1 MSFLRALRAY
11 IGLGPDEEV
20 EGRYLEELNAR
31 RRELELDEIDGQPE
45 PQRPRRRTQLATN
58 ADNGASRR
66 RSGAGAGPGRRGS
79 SRSGTSQQP
88 TRRRASNAVQAAE
101 MLRPET
107 IEWGHES
114 PFEEPEGDAG
124 SSNRSR
130 RRTEQERVG
139 WRGHAIDPTSTGEVD
154 LTVASTADDGFTI
167 DLRQPDEVPVSPF
180 EELEAELGAAVEGSE
195 GAGAVVRSL
204 DVMRRKPK
212 TVLPESFADA
222 KEVADDFK
230 SGVPIVL
237 NLQSIEREL
246 ARRLIDFASGVCYS
260 LDGSMEKL
268 ASQVFLLVPADVE
281 VSENDRRLIVER
293 GYAR

>member
-1 MSFLRALRAY
+1 
-11 IGLGPDEEV
+11 
-20 EGRYLEELNAR
+20 
-31 RRELELDEIDGQPE
+31 
-45 PQRPRRRTQLATN
+45 
-58 ADNGASRR
+58 
-66 RSGAGAGPGRRGS
+66 
-79 SRSGTSQQP
+79 
-88 TRRRASNAVQAAE
+88 
-101 MLRPET
+101 
-107 IEWGHES
+107 
-114 PFEEPEGDAG
+114 
-124 SSNRSR
+124 
-130 RRTEQERVG
+130 
-139 WRGHAIDPTSTGEVD
+139 
-154 LTVASTADDGFTI
+154 
-167 DLRQPDEVPVSPF
+167 
-180 EELEAELGAAVEGSE
+180 
-195 GAGAVVRSL
+195 
-204 DVMRRKPK
+204 MRRKPK

>member
-1 MSFLRALRAY
+1 VSAVDE
-11 IGLGPDEEV
+11 GL
-20 EGRYLEELNAR
+20 
-31 RRELELDEIDGQPE
+31 
-45 PQRPRRRTQLATN
+45 
-58 ADNGASRR
+58 
-66 RSGAGAGPGRRGS
+66 
-79 SRSGTSQQP
+79 
-88 TRRRASNAVQAAE
+88 
-101 MLRPET
+101 
-107 IEWGHES
+107 
-114 PFEEPEGDAG
+114 
-124 SSNRSR
+124 
-130 RRTEQERVG
+130 
-139 WRGHAIDPTSTGEVD
+139 
-154 LTVASTADDGFTI
+154 TI
-167 DLRQPDEVPVSPF
+167 DLRQADEVPTSPF

-237 NLQSIEREL
+237 NLQSIDREL

-268 ASQVFLLVPADVE
+268 ASQVFLLVPDEVE
-281 VSENDRRLIVER
+281 VSEHDRRLIVER